1 MKSPVY
7 VTALQDLWIWEDVLD
22 VSYKCCAFLQY
33 IILPKKKWRKRKN
46 TIKLLLHQI
55 SILTRIM
62 LTSLCLLGML
72 ESNERKS
79 KGQFPR
85 WFDSTDLIR
94 QLGLFMASLPNMTAL
109 ARIWERILHP
119 KDRNTQEFLRLLL
132 WTWAI
137 NALWYRFVLDF
148 YR

>member
-1 MKSPVY
+1 MESPVY
-7 VTALQDLWIWEDVLD
+7 VTVLQDLWIWEDVLD

-33 IILPKKKWRKRKN
+33 IILPKKMRKRKN
-46 TIKLLLHQI
+46 TIKLWLHQI

-85 WFDSTDLIR
+85 LFDSTDLIR
-94 QLGLFMASLPNMTAL
+94 KLGLFIASLPNITVL
-109 ARIWERILHP
+109 ARI
-119 KDRNTQEFLRLLL
+119 
-132 WTWAI
+132 
-137 NALWYRFVLDF
+137 
-148 YR
+148 